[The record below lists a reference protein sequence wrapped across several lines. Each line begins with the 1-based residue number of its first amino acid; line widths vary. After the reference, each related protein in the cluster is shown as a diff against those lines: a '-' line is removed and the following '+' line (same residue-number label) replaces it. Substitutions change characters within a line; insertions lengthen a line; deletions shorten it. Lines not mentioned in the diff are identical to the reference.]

1 MAEDKKPKIDLKSR
15 LQKMGG
21 PAGAPTPM
29 PPQAVPGG
37 PPMAVPAAMRSG
49 PAMPPMPPGSGGI
62 PAPPMTGPRLG
73 STGMLDPSNPLAAAV
88 QPSFR
93 PSQPAPAHPAISKAQ
108 VIEMDEGT
116 VEQARSTTR
125 KRWVVI
131 TLIAGLVF
139 MALGWMAGSANTVGA
154 ARKSGVQDAHDLAT
168 DILNAKKSLDDM
180 KTAVTDGGKSIVADR
195 KFPVDLQ
202 KKLTDMNVDFGGDK
216 LVGRRFTA
224 IPPTTAT
231 DLFDFITRVASL
243 NDKKLLIVGLLSKLQ
258 KPVTEELARP
268 AGQNPIT
275 LVVIVDKNTPDMGT
289 YLAPLLAPIVPDE
302 KTGIPDK
309 FKFTNPRGGGNA
321 ELPRLTDV
329 KIPPTGAA
337 ITVQPGTFDKAC
349 PSLVKGQE
357 TQLLSS
363 MNSLIDDIQG
373 QKATATG
380 DAVVDDKPG
389 LSDIAQR
396 MADALA
402 KVN

>member
-29 PPQAVPGG
+29 PPQAGPGG

-49 PAMPPMPPGSGGI
+49 PAMPPPVGSGGI

-73 STGMLDPSNPLAAAV
+73 PSAGMLDPSNPLAAAV

-93 PSQPAPAHPAISKAQ
+93 PSQPPAAHPAVSKAQ
-108 VIEMDEGT
+108 IIEMDEGT

-139 MALGWMAGSANTVGA
+139 MGLGWMAGSANTDGA
-154 ARKSGVQDAHDLAT
+154 ARKKGVQDAHDLSA

-180 KTAVTDGGKSIVADR
+180 KAAVTAGGSSIVADR
-195 KFPVDLQ
+195 KFPADLGQ
-202 KKLTDMNVDFGGDK
+202 KLTAMNIDFGGDK

-231 DLFDFITRVASL
+231 DLFDFITRVAAL
-243 NDKKLLIVGLLSKLQ
+243 NDKKILIVSLLSKLQ
-258 KPVTEELARP
+258 KPITEELARP

-289 YLAPLLAPIVPDE
+289 YLAPLLAPVLPDD
-302 KTGIPDK
+302 KGTIPDK

-321 ELPRLTDV
+321 ELPRLNDI

-380 DAVVDDKPG
+380 DAVVDNKPG
-389 LSDIAQR
+389 LSDIAQT